1 MTAPWD
7 LGVGHEVHQ
16 VGQVGDHQVEVVVD
30 SRELR
35 AAQLVGSQ
43 GDHLEV
49 WGPGQGN
56 RQGRG
61 PAMEDHE
68 EESVVFLLELP
79 GRSVSPACLPCS
91 SVMA

>member
-35 AAQLVGSQ
+35 AVQLVGSQ
-43 GDHLEV
+43 EDHLE
-49 WGPGQGN
+49 GEDRARGN
-56 RQGRG
+56 HQGRAEEG
-61 PAMEDHE
+61 RE
-68 EESVVFLLELP
+68 EE
-79 GRSVSPACLPCS
+79 
-91 SVMA
+91 

>member
-1 MTAPWD
+1 M
-7 LGVGHEVHQ
+7 
-16 VGQVGDHQVEVVVD
+16 EVVVD

-35 AAQLVGSQ
+35 AVQLVGSQ